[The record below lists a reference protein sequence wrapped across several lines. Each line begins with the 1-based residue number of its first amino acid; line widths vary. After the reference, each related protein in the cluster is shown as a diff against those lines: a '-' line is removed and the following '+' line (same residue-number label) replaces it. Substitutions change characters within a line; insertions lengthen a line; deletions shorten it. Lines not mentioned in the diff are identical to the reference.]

1 MSNVYLGIDTSNY
14 KTSVAAV
21 SENGSVLYERSEFLR
36 VKQGEKGLRQSDAFF
51 QQSNKLP
58 EFISELFSVIEA
70 DDVKAV
76 SVSSRPRR
84 VEGSYMPCF
93 LAGLNAAR
101 EISAALG
108 VPVYEFSHQEGH
120 ASAVIDAD
128 EDIVLFFHL
137 SGGTTEFLK
146 CIRDQHG
153 YDMEIVGGT
162 KDISFGQLLDRIGVK
177 LGYSFP
183 AGKYLDEIA
192 SSSVFTSGQLPKVKI
207 EDAYFNLSGIETK
220 CLKLTD
226 TLNDDKINELINEL
240 FSMIAEIIFRSA
252 EYLSDKYDIGTVY
265 IAGGVAS
272 SRSVRD
278 RISELCNGSD
288 STFKIRF
295 GSPQLSGDNAV
306 GTAKLGI
313 GTSE

>member
-21 SENGSVLYERSEFLR
+21 SEKGTVLYERSEFLK

-58 EFISELFSVIEA
+58 DFIKELFSVI
-70 DDVKAV
+70 DPSDVKAI

-93 LAGLNAAR
+93 LAGSNAAK
-101 EISAALG
+101 EIAASL
-108 VPVYEFSHQEGH
+108 VIPVHEFSHQEGH
-120 ASAVIDAD
+120 ASAVIDP
-128 EDIVLFFHL
+128 EDDNVLFFHL

-146 CIRDQHG
+146 CIRDQQG
-153 YDMEIVGGT
+153 YDMKIVGGT
-162 KDISFGQLLDRIGVK
+162 RDISFGQLLDRIGVK
-177 LGYSFP
+177 LGHSFP

-192 SSSVFTSGQLPKVKI
+192 SSCVFTSKQLPKVKI
-207 EDAYFNLSGIETK
+207 EEAFFNLSGIETK
-220 CLKLTD
+220 CLRLTD
-226 TLNDDKINELINEL
+226 TLDEDAISELINEL
-240 FSMIAEIIFRSA
+240 FNMIADIIFRSA
-252 EYLSDKYDIGTVY
+252 EYLSDKFNILTVY

-272 SRSVRD
+272 SITVRK
-278 RISELCNGSD
+278 RIAELCDSSD
-288 STFKIRF
+288 RHLKIRF
-295 GSPQLSGDNAV
+295 GSPHLSGDNAV

-313 GTSE
+313 RASE